1 MSADPKVR
9 SGHLDRAAY
18 VYVRQSSP
26 GQVERHQESG
36 RRQYA
41 RIEWAVEAGWSR
53 DRVVVV
59 DDDQG
64 HSGVLPNSRTGFAR
78 LMAAVGRGDVGVVIS
93 LESARLARNGPDWA
107 QLIFLCRW
115 TDTLLADEHQVYDVT
130 SSVDRMVLGIRGQID
145 QIERDNA
152 VHRMVEARW
161 NKARRG
167 ELVTIP
173 PAGYEI
179 DDLGELVPSSDEA
192 IVEAI
197 RTVFAKFDELGSG
210 RQVWLWWRE
219 EGLKYPVRRP
229 DLRTHPVEWKAPTY
243 QRVLGTLRNPT
254 YTGAY
259 VFGRTETV
267 RELDPKDPGR
277 LRVRRTARE
286 EWPVVIQDHHFAYIS
301 WDQFM
306 TNRARLRANQQSHG
320 GGVGRG
326 PAREG
331 AGLLQGLVRCGACSR
346 RMYMSYGGNAGTAKG
361 RTPQYRCSLARQ
373 RYGGTDCQLVG
384 GRRIDAAVVEAFLD
398 AVQPASLAIVL
409 RAEEQAR
416 EQEQDVARAWKL
428 QVEQAEYQ
436 AERARRQYDAVE
448 PENRVVAR
456 TLERRWNDRLV
467 HAQDLRAR
475 AEAARKQYSP
485 CTEEERQRLAALAG
499 DISAIWSAPTTTN
512 RDRKRLLRCLI
523 DEVQLRTEDTR
534 YDLRIIWK
542 GGAVTACAVRRFP
555 KGGGQATPED
565 TIDLVRKLAVEFD
578 DAQIARIL
586 NKQGRRTGKGNPFTK
601 VRVTSLRGHHKIPV
615 AAPQPSTDPLEGPF
629 TADEAADQLGV
640 CGSTIHRWL
649 RTGILAGK
657 QMTPGAPWRI
667 RLTEEVR
674 GRLRS
679 GEAPASWVGLN
690 EAARRL
696 GVSSSQAA
704 YWVKTGKLP
713 AVRTTIGKRR
723 CWRIDVSSTTLGRQS
738 DMFEQ
743 MSNDET

>member
-1 MSADPKVR
+1 MNVDPKVR

-41 RIEWAVEAGWSR
+41 RVEWAVETGWPR
-53 DRVVVV
+53 DQVVVV
-59 DDDQG
+59 DEDQG
-64 HSGVLPNSRTGFAR
+64 QSGVLPSSRTGFAR
-78 LMAAVGRGDVGVVIS
+78 LMAAVGRGEVGVVVS

-130 SSVDRMVLGIRGQID
+130 SNVDRMVLGIRGQID
-145 QIERDNA
+145 QIERDNS

-167 ELVTIP
+167 ELLTIP

-179 DDLGELVPSSDEA
+179 DDAGELVQSSDEA
-192 IVEAI
+192 VAEAI
-197 RTVFAKFDELGSG
+197 RKVFVKFDELGSG
-210 RQVWLWWRE
+210 RQVWLWWRD

-229 DLRTHPVEWKAPTY
+229 DLRSHPVEWKDPTY
-243 QRVLGTLRNPT
+243 QRVMATLRNPT

-277 LRVRRTARE
+277 LRVRRKARE
-286 EWPVVIQDHHFAYIS
+286 EWPVVIQGHHFAYIS
-301 WDQFM
+301 WEQFVS
-306 TNRARLRANQQSHG
+306 NRDRFRSNQQSHG

-331 AGLLQGLVRCGACSR
+331 SGLLQGLVRCGSCSR

-361 RTPQYRCSLARQ
+361 RTPQYRCCLARL

-384 GRRIDAAVVEAFLD
+384 SRRIDAAVVGAFLD
-398 AVQPASLAIVL
+398 AVQPASLAIAL
-409 RAEEQAR
+409 RAEERAR
-416 EQEQDVARAWKL
+416 QQGEDVARAWGL
-428 QVEQAEYQ
+428 QIEQAEYE

-448 PENRVVAR
+448 PENRLVAR
-456 TLERRWNDRLV
+456 TLERRWNERLTQ
-467 HAQDLRAR
+467 AQDLRAQ
-475 AEAARKQYSP
+475 ATAAREQHSP
-485 CTEEERQRLAALAG
+485 CTEEERHRLAALAA
-499 DISAIWSAPTTTN
+499 DIETIWDAPTTTD

-523 DEVQLRTEDTR
+523 DEVQIRTENER

-542 GGAVTACAVRRFP
+542 GGAVTERAVRRFP
-555 KGGGQATPED
+555 KGGGHATSED
-565 TIDLVRKLAVEFD
+565 TIELVRKLAVEFD
-578 DAQIARIL
+578 DTQIARIL
-586 NKQGRRTGKGNPFTK
+586 NKQGRRTGQGNAFTK
-601 VRVTSLRGHHKIPV
+601 VRVTSLRGSHKIP
-615 AAPQPSTDPLEGPF
+615 APAKPTPTDPIEGPF

-640 CGSTIHRWL
+640 CGSTVHRWL
-649 RTGILAGK
+649 RDGLLPGK

-674 GRLRS
+674 QRLRS
-679 GEAPASWVGLN
+679 GEAPASWVGLA
-690 EAARRL
+690 EAARWL
-696 GVSSSQAA
+696 GVSTSQAA

-723 CWRIDVSSTTLGRQS
+723 CWRIDVSSTTLGRQA

-743 MSNDET
+743 MSNDKT